1 MKKTTWKYPLEITD
15 EQNLM
20 MPEGAEILT
29 AQIQGGTLC
38 LWALVNPA
46 APKQRRTIE
55 ILGTGNP
62 APDVE
67 RKYISTAQMAGGSL
81 IWHVFER
88 P

>member
-1 MKKTTWKYPLEITD
+1 MSKAVWKYPLEIAD
-15 EQNLM
+15 GQNLM

-29 AQIQGGTLC
+29 AQMQGGILS
-38 LWALVNPA
+38 LWALVNPE
-46 APKQRRTIE
+46 APMQRRVIE

-62 APDVE
+62 ASDVE
-67 RKYISTAQMAGGSL
+67 RKYIATAQMAGGLL

>member
-29 AQIQGGTLC
+29 AQMQGGTLC
-38 LWALVNPA
+38 LWA
-46 APKQRRTIE
+46 
-55 ILGTGNP
+55 
-62 APDVE
+62 
-67 RKYISTAQMAGGSL
+67 RKYIATAQMAGGTL